1 MSRGLALVVCALL
14 GCARDSFEEA
24 PRWSVLEAVMGE
36 VSSAALLGE
45 VHTLVEAHQSDAQL
59 DCEAIGLGDD
69 ERVCHHSR
77 RAAGARIRAALEA
90 LGAVPQVE
98 SGGEGMF
105 ATENL
110 VVELRGATHPEQVVL
125 VGAHYDAFYGG
136 ADDNST
142 GVAAL
147 IELYRVLRTVTLSRT
162 VRFVWFDFEEFGFI
176 GSERYVEALTGADE
190 IVVAVVF
197 DCIGYADSRPGSQTG
212 LPGFPMPSE
221 GDFIALIGNGLSRQ
235 RTTELYAL
243 NTELQVMRAA
253 SAISPG
259 DGAFP
264 ITGPL
269 LRSDHSVFWLEGL
282 PAVFL
287 TDTARLRNPH
297 YHQPTDTA
305 DTLDPTFFTDVV
317 RLSAAA
323 LSHWAGAQ

>member
-1 MSRGLALVVCALL
+1 MRRALL
-14 GCARDSFEEA
+14 GCLLLGCSSASFEA
-24 PRWSVLEAVMGE
+24 PPDWTLLEAVMGD
-36 VSSAALLGE
+36 VSPDSLLGE
-45 VHTLVEAHQSDAQL
+45 VHTLVETHRGDLPL

-69 ERVCHHSR
+69 DRVCHHSR
-77 RAAGARIRAALEA
+77 RAAGARIRAALEE

-98 SGGEGMF
+98 SQGEGMF

-147 IELYRVLRTVTLSRT
+147 IELYRVLRPLTLERT

-197 DCIGYADSRPGSQTG
+197 DCIGYSDPRPGSQTG

-221 GDFIALIGNGLSRQ
+221 GDFIALIGNSVSRQ

-243 NTELQVMRAA
+243 NAELQVMRAA

-305 DTLDPTFFTDVV
+305 DTLDPVFFANVV

-323 LSHWAGAQ
+323 ISHWAGAQ